1 MPAGIKDVSKISVS
15 VKLKLDPDGNVI
27 GSKLSRDY
35 GSKSR
40 SYKSVA
46 ESVLRA
52 VKHPVCKKIQVPKK
66 SMKCG
71 KILL

>member
-1 MPAGIKDVSKISVS
+1 MSVS

-35 GSKSR
+35 VQKVDHIT
-40 SYKSVA
+40 VA

-52 VKHPVCKKIQVPKK
+52 VKHPA
-66 SMKCG
+66 
-71 KILL
+71 